1 MRTSKHSHNQQYTTV
16 ELGQWQDVLNGG
28 LYHITRGRKLLTKP
42 GLIVPEGHRQRQK
55 GKYCTGECREEAVGL
70 YILTEGSVQLQ
81 RFC

>member
-42 GLIVPEGHRQRQK
+42 CLTLPCLRAIGK
-55 GKYCTGECREEAVGL
+55 GKKANIAPVN
-70 YILTEGSVQLQ
+70 VQKKP
-81 RFC
+81 